1 MRAFETSVVRR
12 GGEVGRAVSSN
23 AGHCVY
29 YYCLQRCE
37 RELKE
42 ITRHALQRACEKGR
56 SAAACFQLE
65 LLSPTEMEKSGAHF
79 FLIFRVAMYNAPAG
93 NVCASKIQYRPL
105 G

>member
-1 MRAFETSVVRR
+1 MVRR

-23 AGHCVY
+23 AGHCLLLLFTEV
-29 YYCLQRCE
+29 CV

-65 LLSPTEMEKSGAHF
+65 LLSPTEMYCKKAEAGAHF
-79 FLIFRVAMYNAPAG
+79 
-93 NVCASKIQYRPL
+93 
-105 G
+105 